1 MPAKR
6 EVVTRSPKRSV
17 GLINCP
23 WFQEKPIAHESRLEK
38 HFVLRAMLY
47 PGLKSIEH
55 QPFRM
60 DLAKHGK
67 YYTPD
72 FLLTFSSGEQL
83 VFEVKRSERISPLK
97 ERFTEIANFCEQA
110 SMPFFVVHQGQIEGQ
125 LRAQRASLIRR
136 YAMSVVGRQLEI
148 DVQNYLKRFPNGT
161 QIAVLKKRFQL
172 SDESIYSMLAR
183 RRVSASKGLLIS
195 DEDKL
200 FFPEYEVKCASIQFG
215 SWFGCSP
222 WATATRI
229 HQSIAGQQDSISRS
243 ENEAVLDN

>member
-47 PGLKSIEH
+47 PGLKHIEH

-67 YYTPD
+67 HYTPD
-72 FLLTFSSGEQL
+72 FLLTFSNGEQL
-83 VFEVKRSERISPLK
+83 VFEVKRSERIPPLK
-97 ERFTEIANFCEQA
+97 ERFTEIANICEKA
-110 SMPFFVVHQGQIEGQ
+110 SMTFFVVHQGQIEGQ

-136 YAMSVVGRQLEI
+136 YAMHIVDQQLEI
-148 DVQNYLKRFPNGT
+148 EVQNYLKRLPQGS
-161 QIAVLKKRFQL
+161 QIASLKKRFQL
-172 SDESIYSMLAR
+172 SDESFFSMLANR
-183 RRVSASKGLLIS
+183 RMSVNKGLLVS
-195 DEDKL
+195 DEDKV
-200 FFPEYEVKCASIQFG
+200 FFSDYEVKCAAIQFG

-222 WATATRI
+222 WASAT
-229 HQSIAGQQDSISRS
+229 
-243 ENEAVLDN
+243 